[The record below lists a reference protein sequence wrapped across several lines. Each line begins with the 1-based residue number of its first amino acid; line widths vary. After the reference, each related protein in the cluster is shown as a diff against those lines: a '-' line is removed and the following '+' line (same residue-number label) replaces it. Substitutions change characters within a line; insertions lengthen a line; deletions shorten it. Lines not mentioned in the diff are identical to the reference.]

1 MELCALPEPFGAE
14 SALRM
19 DLINKV
25 CEPGKALEQAIEVA
39 RRFAK
44 HPPIAMA
51 MLKSALAVGGD
62 TLDQATNTE
71 IANLAVLMNSADYDE
86 AVRAFNSSRK
96 PGGSGD

>member
-1 MELCALPEPFGAE
+1 
-14 SALRM
+14 M

-25 CEPGKALEQAIEVA
+25 CEPGNALEQAIEVA

-51 MLKSALAVGGD
+51 MLKSALALGGD

-71 IANLAVLMNSADYDE
+71 IASLGVLMNSTDYDE
-86 AVRAFNSSRK
+86 AVRAFNSRRK
-96 PGGSGD
+96 PEPSG